1 MQKRHFGL
9 SHLLASISA
18 GLIVSLPIFLIVSA
32 ASNEY
37 DAWPGAVMAV
47 SIGMIALVGIPTEY
61 FFVSTKPNSSLG
73 RAYGIYALTGAAMT
87 VIALLVGA
95 ALTNGYTGMFSG
107 LLVFLIA
114 GVYVVY
120 LPIMLIA
127 RGIFVPLERAF
138 AKNLAKN

>member
-73 RAYGIYALTGAAMT
+73 RAYGIYALTGLVAA
-87 VIALLVGA
+87 ILALLIGSLV
-95 ALTNGYTGMFSG
+95 TNGYSGMFGG
-107 LLVFLIA
+107 LVPIGII
-114 GVYVVY
+114 GVYLVY
-120 LPIMLIA
+120 IPVMLIA

>member
-32 ASNEY
+32 ASNEF
-37 DAWPGAVMAV
+37 DSWPGAVMAV

-73 RAYGIYALTGAAMT
+73 RAYGIYALTGLVAA
-87 VIALLVGA
+87 ILALLIGSLV
-95 ALTNGYTGMFSG
+95 TNGYSGMFGG
-107 LLVFLIA
+107 LVPIGII
-114 GVYVVY
+114 GVYLVY
-120 LPIMLIA
+120 IPVMLIA